1 MGIHHEGTTPA
12 QRVYEDMW
20 FTITGD
26 DWPVPL
32 HFLEKFAVEVAA
44 NEREAC
50 ARVAENERPESGP
63 QILPSEYRTGK
74 IDASKII
81 TAAIR
86 ARTA

>member
-1 MGIHHEGTTPA
+1 MGFDTPTTTEIRSLYDSPTSA
-12 QRVYEDMW
+12 TSRQAFDRWLAAHDAEQR
-20 FTITGD
+20 
-26 DWPVPL
+26 
-32 HFLEKFAVEVAA
+32 AA
-44 NEREAC
+44 EREAC
-50 ARVAENERPESGP
+50 ARVAEAERPESGS